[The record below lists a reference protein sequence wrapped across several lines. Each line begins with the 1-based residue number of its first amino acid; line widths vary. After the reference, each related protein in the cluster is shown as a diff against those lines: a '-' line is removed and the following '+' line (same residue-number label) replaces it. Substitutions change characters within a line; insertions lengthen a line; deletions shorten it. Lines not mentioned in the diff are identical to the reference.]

1 MFFSPKQVKWIKRQ
15 YRQEGKY
22 VNVIRGCTFPLGPIK
37 YVIFRISYKSVI
49 TSNYVF
55 FLSIVQKIKIKVCSF
70 LKKLTW
76 KSPDSNV
83 KGPTVK
89 SHMLFCVFTL
99 TSSRG

>member
-37 YVIFRISYKSVI
+37 YVIFKISYKSVI

-55 FLSIVQKIKIKVCSF
+55 FLSIVQKIK
-70 LKKLTW
+70 
-76 KSPDSNV
+76 N
-83 KGPTVK
+83 KGLQFSEEIDLEIPR
-89 SHMLFCVFTL
+89 L
-99 TSSRG
+99 